1 MPRVSLVHPVDRQVG
16 HNVRR
21 LRRQAGVSQADLAQA
36 LGVSFQQV
44 QKYETGANRIGASK
58 LLAIARRLAV
68 PVAVLF
74 EGLGPHATPRA
85 GQGRPGHPLDP
96 GEEAALMAAFRR
108 LPPQVRQRMVTLLDD
123 LAAFGEGT

>member
-1 MPRVSLVHPVDRQVG
+1 MPKVSLVHPVDRQVG
-16 HNVRR
+16 HKVRQ
-21 LRRQAGVSQADLAQA
+21 LRRQAGVSQVDLAQA

-58 LLAIARRLAV
+58 LLAIARRLSL

-74 EGLGPHATPRA
+74 EGLGPQATPRA
-85 GQGRPGHPLDP
+85 GRGRRDHPVDP

-108 LPPQVRQRMVTLLDD
+108 LPPDVRRRMVTLLED
-123 LAAFGEGT
+123 LAAFGLRP